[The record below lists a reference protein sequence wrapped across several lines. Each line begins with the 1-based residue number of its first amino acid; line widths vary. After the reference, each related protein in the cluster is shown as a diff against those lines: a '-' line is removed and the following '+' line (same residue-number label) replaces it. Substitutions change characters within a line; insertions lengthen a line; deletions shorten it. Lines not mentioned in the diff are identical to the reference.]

1 VSSAQP
7 LQRPAACYT
16 HTHPNNGKRT
26 TGEKKRVED
35 RKGEVREAGRG
46 GNGKWG
52 KCKEKGLK
60 RRAG

>member
-1 VSSAQP
+1 MPSRCKDRQHAI
-7 LQRPAACYT
+7 
-16 HTHPNNGKRT
+16 HTHPDNGKRT
-26 TGEKKRVED
+26 RGEKKRVGD